1 MTEIQPPASLRRMAG
16 FAMGLFAV
24 QTFWGFTWATL
35 PLYLREFAGSNTVT
49 GIMLST
55 TGLTGI
61 VLPVVSGMVSDRTST
76 RWGRRRPI
84 IAAGWALACVAL
96 LVMPCVRSLPA
107 ILMLLVLAYAGFF
120 TAMGPY
126 FALLAD
132 TFRPEERSKA
142 TGVMFLV
149 GGTGILSYLLFPA
162 RFYEVSPLWPFLWT
176 VGGIILAN
184 TVLFSVIHERPGEPV
199 KRSGGIFGE
208 VLKEK
213 EVVRFYT
220 GMVLWWI
227 GLWMVSAFF
236 IIAYREIFGVSTGRA
251 VTAFL
256 IFNIS
261 FVVSALPVGL
271 LGIRFGLKK
280 VTACGLGLLAV
291 SLACTPFIGGY
302 DASLPFL
309 VAAGASYSSVLAVSY
324 PFFLRLLPAGNTA
337 GFVGIYM
344 ACQNGTL
351 LVGPALGGLVI
362 DLYGYPVLFIASALV
377 ILAGL
382 AVFLTV
388 RDAPVKAG

>member
-1 MTEIQPPASLRRMAG
+1 MTEIQSPASLRRMAG

-35 PLYLREFAGSNTVT
+35 PLYLREFAGTNTIT

-55 TGLTGI
+55 TGVTGI
-61 VLPVVSGMVSDRTST
+61 VLPVISGMVSDRIST
-76 RWGRRRPI
+76 RWGRRKPI
-84 IAAGWALACVAL
+84 IAAGWALACGAL
-96 LVMPCVRSLPA
+96 LVMPWVCSLPA
-107 ILMLLVLAYAGFF
+107 ILVLLVLAYTGFF

-132 TFRPEERSKA
+132 TFRPGERSKA

-162 RFYEVSPLWPFLWT
+162 RFYEISPLWPFIWT

-184 TVLFSVIHERPGEPV
+184 TVLFSVIHERADGTI
-199 KRSGGIFGE
+199 KRTGGIFGE
-208 VLKEK
+208 VLKER
-213 EVVRFYT
+213 EVVRFYA

-261 FVVSALPVGL
+261 FVVSALPMGL

-309 VAAGASYSSVLAVSY
+309 VVAGASYSSVLAVSY

-351 LVGPALGGLVI
+351 LIGPALGGLVI

-382 AVFLTV
+382 AIFLTV

>member
-1 MTEIQPPASLRRMAG
+1 MVG

-55 TGLTGI
+55 TGITGI
-61 VLPVVSGMVSDRTST
+61 VLPVVSGMVSDRIST
-76 RWGRRRPI
+76 RWGRRKPV
-84 IAAGWALACVAL
+84 IAAGWALVCCMLLLIPFIRSTPAL
-96 LVMPCVRSLPA
+96 LA
-107 ILMLLVLAYAGFF
+107 LLVLAYAGFF

-149 GGTGILSYLLFPA
+149 GGTGILSYLLFAA
-162 RFYEVSPLWPFLWT
+162 RFYESSPLWPFFWT
-176 VGGIILAN
+176 VGGIIFAN
-184 TVLFSVIHERPGEPV
+184 VVLFAVIRERTGEAI
-199 KRSGGIFGE
+199 RHRAGGIFPE
-208 VLKEK
+208 VFRQR
-213 EVVRFYT
+213 EVVRFYA
-220 GMVLWWI
+220 GMILWWT

-236 IIAYREIFGVSTGRA
+236 IIAYREVFGISTELA

-261 FVVSALPVGL
+261 FVVSALPAGL
-271 LGIRFGLKK
+271 LGIRFGMKK
-280 VTACGLGLLAV
+280 VTACGLGLLAI
-291 SLACTPFIGGY
+291 SLAFTPLIGGY
-302 DASLPFL
+302 SASLPFL
-309 VAAGASYSSVLAVSY
+309 VAAGASYSAVLAVSY
-324 PFFLRLLPAGNTA
+324 PFFLRLLPGGNTA
-337 GFVGIYM
+337 GFVGLYM

-362 DLYGYPVLFIASALV
+362 DLFGYSVLFIASASV

-382 AVFLTV
+382 AVFLGVQEPQSKTN
-388 RDAPVKAG
+388 